1 MATPGPAFSAAME
14 NVTFWPMVGVA
25 LSTVTDICTSAV
37 VTGVT
42 VAVAVS
48 LVALGSVGV
57 DAVLVAVSL

>member
-1 MATPGPAFSAAME
+1 ME

-42 VAVAVS
+42 VTVAAS